1 EEPVRLKSFA
11 KVNLYLRVTGIVPNG
26 YHSLYSVFQEITFHD
41 VLTFTQASKFSISC
55 SRDDLPCN
63 DSNLC
68 FKAYKVM
75 QKYAPMG
82 NNYSIYLEKNIPMG
96 AGLGGGSS
104 NAAAV
109 LKFLNK
115 AWDINFSERELID
128 IAKEICADAPF
139 FIRGKTQIAKGIG
152 DLLEPIQLPEKFVL
166 LLVCPDIHVST
177 TWAYR
182 ELDLTIKDETCKF
195 SVLFDDKRIF
205 WDLFEN
211 QFETVVFP
219 AYPEVGRVKKRLIDE
234 GAQYAGLSGSGSTV
248 FGVFKERKEAIKAN
262 KCFDAFK
269 TFITLPIFW
278 DKEKQNSGIVQ
289 R

>member
-1 EEPVRLKSFA
+1 MLEKPVRLKSFA
-11 KVNLYLRVTGIVPNG
+11 KVNLYLRVTGIVSNG
-26 YHSLYSVFQEITFHD
+26 YHTLYSIFQELDFHD
-41 VLTFTQASKFSISC
+41 ILTFTPSSKFSISC
-55 SRDDLPCN
+55 NRSDLPCD

-68 FKAYKVM
+68 VQAYRIMKEF
-75 QKYAPMG
+75 APTNG
-82 NNYSIYLEKNIPMG
+82 EWSIHLEKNVPMG

-115 AWDINFSERELID
+115 AWDTNFSESKLID

-152 DLLEPIQLPEKFVL
+152 DLLEPIHLPEKFVL

-182 ELDLTIKDETCKF
+182 ELDLTIKEETCKF

-205 WDLFEN
+205 WELFEN

-219 AYPEVGRVKKRLIDE
+219 AYPEVGRVKNELIDS
-234 GAQYAGLSGSGSTV
+234 GAQYSGLSGSGSTV
-248 FGVFKERKEAIKAN
+248 FGVFKNKEEAQKAQKRFN
-262 KCFDAFK
+262 SF
-269 TFITLPIFW
+269 TTYITLPIF
-278 DKEKQNSGIVQ
+278 
-289 R
+289 